1 MMDKNAII
9 ESGMLERYLLGEL
22 SISESEQLEAMLQKD
37 AELRS
42 LFQEMELDFE
52 KIAQE
57 NAISPPSKVKEQLMS
72 KIAGD
77 QTPVIS
83 LEERNRGTKQYL
95 AIAATFAL
103 LFGVTTIWLYNQM
116 NSLQESIELV
126 EERNSELNN
135 ELELVLDNYDEV
147 VTWYETINDPNVVQ
161 LVLNGNEKSPNAK
174 AISYV
179 NHTEKTVV
187 LNAKKLPALD
197 AEHDYQL
204 WADVAGEMIDM
215 GVIPKDTEMVAMQY
229 IDNAES
235 FNITIEPAGGN
246 DHPTVERLISNVYL
260 K

>member
-1 MMDKNAII
+1 MMDKKTII

-22 SISESEQLEAMLQKD
+22 SVSENQQLEAMLQKD

-52 KIAQE
+52 KMALE
-57 NAISPPSKVKEQLMS
+57 NAITPPTEIKKQLMS
-72 KIAGD
+72 EIARD
-77 QTPVIS
+77 TAPVIS
-83 LEERNRGTKQYL
+83 LDERNRSTKQYL

-116 NSLQESIELV
+116 NKMQDSIEVV
-126 EERNSELNN
+126 EAQNSELKD
-135 ELELVLDNYDEV
+135 ELELVLENYDEV
-147 VTWYETINDPNVVQ
+147 VIWYETINDPDAIQ
-161 LVLNGNEKSPNAK
+161 LILNGNDRSPNAK

-179 NHTEKTVV
+179 NHTNKTVV
-187 LNAKKLPALD
+187 LNAKELPPLD
-197 AEHDYQL
+197 ADHDYQL

-215 GVIPKDTEMVAMQY
+215 GVIPKGAEMAAMQY

-246 DHPTVERLISNVYL
+246 DHPTVEQLISNVYL
-260 K
+260 E